1 MTVNTNL
8 SSLNLATI
16 LSRSLDHSSEA
27 FIGQVTFSWLLVGQ
41 TKLQIGPKWH
51 KFTPSLSQTSHLY
64 PERMLSLQFYWG
76 PLSLSLDYINP
87 SRSFHSHNPALLH
100 ECDMRWQSVAPAG
113 LLKLHIH
120 NHRHQAVLC
129 KLCSKLHSHSCD
141 GFHVPSYRCTRRL
154 KLKITFIVRGF
165 DLSAAAA
172 EHFPLLFPG
181 FHVYWWVMSLL
192 WKYAKPNQ
200 LSNHWTDRI

>member
-1 MTVNTNL
+1 MTQVYSQPQSNESPLPRTNAIIAVL
-8 SSLNLATI
+8 LGTI
-16 LSRSLDHSSEA
+16 A
-27 FIGQVTFSWLLVGQ
+27 
-41 TKLQIGPKWH
+41 
-51 KFTPSLSQTSHLY
+51 
-64 PERMLSLQFYWG
+64 
-76 PLSLSLDYINP
+76 LSLSLDYINP

-141 GFHVPSYRCTRRL
+141 GFHVPGYRCTRRL

-192 WKYAKPNQ
+192 WKYAAKPNQ